1 MVPLPPNVFTRIL
14 IPVACTKYLVFF
26 YENFCQ
32 EETSTKRS
40 SFLNRYFH
48 VLISQLHL
56 IIIGCRTEIFDMEKI
71 MIKLFKSGIVPA
83 PIRGSIRK
91 TLLCKIYVFRTNA
104 ALLCL
109 IFPNSSFSR
118 LTSLVL
124 PPDKNTRISKNLKL
138 FKWIIVHCRV
148 NLFDLRQG
156 NQ

>member
-48 VLISQLHL
+48 VIVSQLHL

-83 PIRGSIRK
+83 PIRGSAQQLYAVQQGSLKSDLYKDIE
-91 TLLCKIYVFRTNA
+91 LVSVF
-104 ALLCL
+104 
-109 IFPNSSFSR
+109 
-118 LTSLVL
+118 LTE
-124 PPDKNTRISKNLKL
+124 
-138 FKWIIVHCRV
+138 
-148 NLFDLRQG
+148 Q
-156 NQ
+156 